1 MPPRAFYRK
10 AMLDNGLIILT
21 ERMPAVRSVSIGVW
35 LQVGSRHEEP
45 GQAGI
50 SHFIEHMLF
59 KGTENRSA
67 EEIARAIDAVGGT
80 LDAFTSREYT
90 CFYAKVLGEHVPL
103 AVDLLSDLLL
113 HPRLGPEDIE
123 RERGVILQ
131 EIKMVEDSPED
142 QVHDLFTRTVWP
154 DHPLGRPILGRRE
167 TLELVGRDEI
177 VKHMDRY
184 YRPDRAIISAAGD
197 LGHQALV
204 DLIVAAFEGW
214 QGRSRSVTDFPP
226 VSHPGLFNEDRE
238 LSQVHLC
245 LGIDG
250 LPYAHRDRYTISLLN
265 NILGGTM
272 SSRLFQEIRERRGL
286 VYSIYSYPA
295 SYRDGGLFVVY
306 AGTSSDQYREVIELI
321 QAEFRKVR
329 DGPVDPEEFRRAKE
343 QLKGS
348 LLLGLESTNS
358 RMTRLAKM
366 QMYFNR
372 CFGLDEIIKGIEE
385 VTPERLKLL
394 TQSLFAGGA
403 CTLTSIGRIPS
414 SAPSVLTP

>member
-1 MPPRAFYRK
+1 MASRVMRK
-10 AMLDNGLIILT
+10 EVLDNGLVILT

-35 LQVGSRHEEP
+35 IQVGSRHEEG

-50 SHFIEHMLF
+50 SHFIEHILF
-59 KGTENRSA
+59 KGTEHRSA
-67 EEIARAIDAVGGT
+67 EEIATAIDAVGGT
-80 LDAFTSREYT
+80 LDAFTSREHT
-90 CFYAKVLGEHVPL
+90 CFYAKVLGEHLPI
-103 AVDLLSDLLL
+103 AIDLLADILL
-113 HPRLGPEDIE
+113 HSRLDPEDIE

-131 EIKMVEDSPED
+131 EIKMVEDAPD
-142 QVHDLFTRTVWP
+142 DRVHDLFAQTIWP

-167 TLELVGRDEI
+167 TLQQVGRDEI
-177 VKHMDRY
+177 VKYMDRY

-197 LGHQALV
+197 LDHQALV

-214 QGRSRSVTDFPP
+214 QGRSRPVTDFPP
-226 VSHPGLFNEDRE
+226 AVHPTLVNEDRE

-245 LGIDG
+245 LGTNG
-250 LPYAHRDRYTISLLN
+250 LAYAHRDRYTISLLN
-265 NILGGTM
+265 NILGGGM

-286 VYSIYSYPA
+286 VYSIYSYHA
-295 SYRDGGLFVVY
+295 AYQGAGLLVVY
-306 AGTSSDQYREVIELI
+306 AGTDSDHYQEVVELI

-329 DGPVDPEEFRRAKE
+329 DEPVDPGEFRRAKE

-348 LLLGLESTNS
+348 IFLGLESTNS

-385 VTPERLKLL
+385 ITPERLQRL
-394 TQSLFAGGA
+394 TQSLFASGVY
-403 CTLTSIGRIPS
+403 TLTSIGRTPS
-414 SAPSVLTP
+414 SAPAVLTP